1 MLVKD
6 SVLVEMN
13 RRGVYAQIALFD
25 DVDRYTHYYTILA
38 GSRALSV
45 LKGGVK
51 LIDENDVGDP
61 TNPTSQE
68 RAVLIMSKELEGF
81 DEHLYD
87 IGCTLATYFC
97 SSVTEEKA
105 QAWLD
110 NEVEEILHNES

>member
-68 RAVLIMSKELEGF
+68 RAVLIMSKDLEGF

-87 IGCTLATYFC
+87 IGCTLAFFFC
-97 SSVTEEKA
+97 SSVTEA
-105 QAWLD
+105 NALIWLN
-110 NEVEEILHNES
+110 NEVEEILKREN